1 MNKNAYSTID
11 LSACRNAQMGIKMK
25 RKKMTLLLWMT
36 VGILLLFAGCG
47 NSQPEPEAE
56 AAVIEESA
64 ETVTE
69 EAAET
74 EAEEPAAETASIS
87 TEVAELYQS
96 QKLMLEMLVNENCV
110 IEDTGDSISVSSPDG
125 MAYVGVSFV
134 PGIQNLGETATLI
147 PQILEANNA
156 VSEEIMDGVLFGA
169 RAKHCV
175 YSMEDE
181 EGNPVQGIF
190 ATAIINSS
198 LYMMDVAFAPECTD
212 EDASLIVNVFSSM
225 NVLTPTSV
233 DAQAKTAVYQTKY
246 PDAAPAKAAEK
257 TYVPVVEWVYP
268 PYYYYSWYSDY
279 DYPMYD
285 SAFYEPDWDYYLDGG
300 WWSWDWDDEDY
311 WGFYDEYGDW
321 YSEDYYDYYDYY
333 YDYDP
338 YSDPGD
344 YYDYYYDY
352 DPYSDPGDYY
362 DYDPYSDPGDYYDY
376 DSYSDPGDYYD
387 DYDYSYDDYDY

>member
-1 MNKNAYSTID
+1 
-11 LSACRNAQMGIKMK
+11 
-25 RKKMTLLLWMT
+25 MT

-47 NSQPEPEAE
+47 DSQPEPEAE
-56 AAVIEESA
+56 AAVIEQSA
-64 ETVTE
+64 ETLTE

-74 EAEEPAAETASIS
+74 QAEEPAAETASIS
-87 TEVAELYQS
+87 TEVAELFQS

-156 VSEEIMDGVLFGA
+156 VSEEIMDEVLFGA

-300 WWSWDWDDEDY
+300 WWSWDWDDEGY

-321 YSEDYYDYYDYY
+321 YSEDYYDYN
-333 YDYDP
+333 
-338 YSDPGD
+338 
-344 YYDYYYDY
+344 DYYYDY

-362 DYDPYSDPGDYYDY
+362 DYDY
-376 DSYSDPGDYYD
+376 
-387 DYDYSYDDYDY
+387 